1 MQLKIPPRRKL
12 LVFIIVGSIFL
23 LVVISYFVRK
33 KLTLSIGNQVQNNLL
48 LSTDNIVIPLP
59 SNPAIIIPPV
69 AQVNYGLP
77 VRLKI
82 PSINVDAIVEYVG
95 LTASGDMDV
104 PKKPDDVAWF
114 ERGWRPGENG
124 SAVIAG
130 HYGTWKNGQGSVFDN
145 LYKLRAGDK
154 IFIEDDKK
162 STISFVVVSLKN
174 YDPKANASNVF
185 YSNDGKAHLN
195 LITCEGVWNQSSQSY
210 PNRLVVFTDKE

>member
-1 MQLKIPPRRKL
+1 MQLRIPPKRKL
-12 LVFIIVGSIFL
+12 LVFIIGAIFL
-23 LVVISYFVRK
+23 LAVISYFVRK
-33 KLTLSIGNQVQNNLL
+33 NLSLPISIQVQNNLL
-48 LSTDNIVIPLP
+48 LPINNTVIPLP
-59 SNPAIIIPPV
+59 SKPEIVIPPV

-82 PSINVDAIVEYVG
+82 SSIGVDANIEYVG
-95 LTASGDMDV
+95 LTNSGDMDV

-145 LYKLRAGDK
+145 LYKLRVGDK
-154 IFIEDDKK
+154 LSIEDDKK
-162 STISFVVVSLKN
+162 HTISFVVVDLKN
-174 YDPKANASNVF
+174 YDTKANASNVF
-185 YSNDGKAHLN
+185 YSNDGKSHLN